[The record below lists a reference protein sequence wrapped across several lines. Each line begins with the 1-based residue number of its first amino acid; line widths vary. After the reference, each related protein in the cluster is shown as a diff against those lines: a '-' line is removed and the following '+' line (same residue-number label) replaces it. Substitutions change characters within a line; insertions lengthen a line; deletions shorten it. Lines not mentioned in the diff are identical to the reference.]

1 MQLDTRLFSSGAWS
15 APFPPVDSSNTLVI
29 AFGAP
34 EFHADPAPLKE
45 LAAAYPQSVVV
56 GCSTSGEIWGTE
68 VHDESV
74 SAAIVRFGST
84 GLKSAFAD
92 CGDASQS
99 RQAGHRLA
107 EALNGDGLRAVF
119 VLAEGL
125 SINGTELVAGLNEVL
140 GDDVVVTGGLA
151 GDGPRFEK
159 TWVLD
164 DGEVRPNGV
173 VAVGLYGDAL
183 RIGHGSRGGWDR
195 FGPERT
201 ITRSEGNV
209 LFELDGRPA
218 LELYKEY
225 LGDRAEGLPA
235 TGLLFPLSLRQGDEG
250 DGLVRTI
257 LAVDEAAQSMT
268 FAGDMPTGARAQL
281 MKANFDRLVDG
292 AQKAANA
299 ANANDNPVLCL
310 AISCVG
316 RRLVLGE
323 RAEDETEATFDTLP
337 KGSTQVGFYS
347 YGELSPMGVGRCEL
361 HNQTMTITTYSE
373 VE

>member
-1 MQLDTRLFSSGAWS
+1 MQLDTRLYSGGAWS
-15 APFPPVDSSNTLVI
+15 APFPPVDSTKTLVI

-45 LAAAYPQSVVV
+45 LSDAFPEGIVV

-74 SAAIVRFGST
+74 SAAIVQFGNT
-84 GLKSAFAD
+84 DLKSAFAE

-99 RQAGHRLA
+99 HEAGKRLA
-107 EALNGDGLRAVF
+107 EALQRDDLKAVF

-125 SINGTELVAGLNEVL
+125 SINGTDLVAGLNEVL

-159 TWVLD
+159 TWVLN
-164 DGEVRPNGV
+164 DGDVRPNGV

-183 RIGHGSRGGWDR
+183 QVGHGSRGGWDR

-201 ITRSEGNV
+201 ITKADGNV
-209 LFELDGRPA
+209 LYELDGQPA

-235 TGLLFPLSLRQGDEG
+235 TGLLFPLSLRQGDE

-257 LAVDEAAQSMT
+257 LAVDEDAQSMT
-268 FAGDMPTGARAQL
+268 FAGDMPVGARAQL

-292 AQKAANA
+292 AQTAANLA
-299 ANANDNPVLCL
+299 SDGDEPVLCV

-323 RAEDETEATFDTLP
+323 RTEDETEATFDSLP
-337 KGSTQVGFYS
+337 DGSAQVGFYS

-373 VE
+373 AK

>member
-1 MQLDTRLFSSGAWS
+1 MQIDTRLYSGGAWN
-15 APFPPVDSSNTLVI
+15 APFPPMDSGSTLVLV
-29 AFGAP
+29 FGAP
-34 EFHADPAPLKE
+34 EVRGDPAPLQE
-45 LAAAYPQSVVV
+45 LARSFPESVVV

-74 SAAIVRFGST
+74 SAAIVRFERTRLGT
-84 GLKSAFAD
+84 AFAE
-92 CGDASQS
+92 CADAGQS
-99 RQAGHRLA
+99 RQAGRALA
-107 EALNGDGLRAVF
+107 EALAGPDLQAVF

-151 GDGPRFEK
+151 GDGARFEK
-159 TWVLD
+159 TWVLSG
-164 DGEVRPNGV
+164 GEVRPNGV

-183 RIGHGSRGGWDR
+183 NVGHGSRGGWDR

-209 LFELDGRPA
+209 LYELDGRPA

-225 LGDRAEGLPA
+225 LGDRADGLPA
-235 TGLLFPLSLRQGDEG
+235 TGLLFPLSLRHGDEA
-250 DGLVRTI
+250 GLVRTI
-257 LAVDEAAQSMT
+257 LAVDEETQSMT
-268 FAGDMPTGARAQL
+268 FAGDMPQGARAQL
-281 MKANFDRLVDG
+281 MKANFERLVDG
-292 AQKAANA
+292 AQTAAA
-299 ANANDNPVLCL
+299 AAGAGEEPVVCV

-323 RAEDETEATFDTLP
+323 RTEDETEATFDALP
-337 KGSTQVGFYS
+337 EGSVQVGFYS

-361 HNQTMTITTYSE
+361 HNQTMTITTWSE
-373 VE
+373 VD